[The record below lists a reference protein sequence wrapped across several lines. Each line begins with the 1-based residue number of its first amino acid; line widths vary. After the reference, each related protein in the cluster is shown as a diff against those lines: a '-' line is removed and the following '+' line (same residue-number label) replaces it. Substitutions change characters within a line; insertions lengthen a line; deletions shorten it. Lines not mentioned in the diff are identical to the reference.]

1 MNVKRWTALL
11 VVGLLLQACAAPAI
25 KPLQA
30 QVEANLPLSAIAYD
44 PQTGTELYTRHAAY
58 SDVGGRLTGS
68 SATYRAPDGAM
79 IAMRRSVYST
89 EEVMPE
95 VELTMSDSG
104 ETRGLRPFG
113 EGNVLKLWSDN
124 VSVGRAHED
133 YIRNSKNLFADGDL
147 ERYVL
152 LHLDELE
159 SGKDL
164 RARFVSLSALRS
176 GTVHLRKVE
185 GGETSMTTIE
195 IEAYSDQLM
204 PGGTAQL
211 RIDRPAGRF
220 VDYLGPSELVL
231 QPDQPLTIRLVYV
244 Y

>member
-58 SDVGGRLTGS
+58 SD
-68 SATYRAPDGAM
+68 
-79 IAMRRSVYST
+79 
-89 EEVMPE
+89 
-95 VELTMSDSG
+95 
-104 ETRGLRPFG
+104 
-113 EGNVLKLWSDN
+113 
-124 VSVGRAHED
+124 
-133 YIRNSKNLFADGDL
+133 
-147 ERYVL
+147 
-152 LHLDELE
+152 
-159 SGKDL
+159 
-164 RARFVSLSALRS
+164 
-176 GTVHLRKVE
+176 
-185 GGETSMTTIE
+185 
-195 IEAYSDQLM
+195 QLM